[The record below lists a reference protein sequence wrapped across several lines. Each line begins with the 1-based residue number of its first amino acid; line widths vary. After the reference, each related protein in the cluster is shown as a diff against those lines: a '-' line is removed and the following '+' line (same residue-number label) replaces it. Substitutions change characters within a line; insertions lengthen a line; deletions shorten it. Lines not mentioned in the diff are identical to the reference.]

1 MLQSGPIGRNYM
13 KNENI
18 DLCGILNLLRQ
29 LIKDGTCSKQEAQK
43 IAVRIAA
50 QTGAD
55 LIFSL

>member
-1 MLQSGPIGRNYM
+1 MLQSGPIGINYM

-18 DLCGILNLLRQ
+18 DLCGLLNIQLQ

-50 QTGAD
+50 QTGVD